1 MQTVFCM
8 LFNCKGLRILP
19 QNQRFNMLIAF
30 GLSVVARVVA
40 RWLPCHTEAEFLTV
54 KEQYGLRSKDFVLGP
69 ALVLTL
75 CIQGFFQGQVQ
86 SRRILFTCIV
96 ADIAKAYQSVLR
108 PELMAVLEKCGIPPR
123 FSKHHQRSHST
134 RTLSSEV

>member
-1 MQTVFCM
+1 
-8 LFNCKGLRILP
+8 
-19 QNQRFNMLIAF
+19 MLIAF
-30 GLSVVARVVA
+30 GLSVVATVVA
-40 RWLPCHTEAEFLTV
+40 QRLLCHTEAEFLTV

-108 PELMAVLEKCGIPPR
+108 PEVDGCAGEVWHSAKILN
-123 FSKHHQRSHST
+123 HHQRSHST